1 MVYQCTVQISW
12 NKKKNKKIYTNDI
25 KNQKKNLALVQMIY
39 SLLIKKAPSL
49 QDEHLN

>member
-1 MVYQCTVQISW
+1 MHCPDIMKQKEKQEDIHTWY
-12 NKKKNKKIYTNDI
+12 KKS
-25 KNQKKNLALVQMIY
+25 KKNLALVQMIY